1 MDFSSITTPA
11 ELVEQNNT
19 PVSEMTENGERCIK
33 LLEDVLSEG
42 PKVGLCMTKIII
54 EKLITMHEINLEE
67 VSEAGKIEEAMV
79 WTTDLVKLQ
88 MIADTLEDI
97 EV

>member
-1 MDFSSITTPA
+1 MDFNSITTPA

-33 LLEDVLSEG
+33 LLDDVLSEG
-42 PKVGLCMTKIII
+42 PAVGLCMTKIII
-54 EKLITMHEINLEE
+54 EKLITMHEVNLEE
-67 VSEAGKIEEAMV
+67 VSEAGKIEEAMI

>member
-33 LLEDVLSEG
+33 LLEDVLDEG